1 MIRIASL
8 LALLA
13 TVLGTQL
20 LAAPAMAQRDRVF
33 VASYGSD
40 SNPCTFGSPCKTFQN
55 AINVVA
61 QGGEVTAIDS
71 AGFGTFIIEHAVTI
85 TSPNG
90 VEAGVAA
97 PASDGSA
104 ITINAGP
111 SDTVSLNGLTLDG
124 DNVAASVG
132 IRFNSGGSLEIQNSV
147 IRNFGAHGILYEPN
161 ASSQIF
167 VSNTLI
173 SGNVQYGI
181 WINPLVSATVIG
193 AIDHVDM
200 ENNGYGGLLVETN
213 TATINVTVADSVSAN
228 GGTGIYAQ
236 SYGSTAISVM
246 VRNCTI
252 ANNSFFGLVSSAPA
266 GATATVWLTRSTIT
280 ENATGWTTVNDGV
293 VTSFNDNNI
302 IGNTAGNTA
311 PPNMGYQ

>member
-1 MIRIASL
+1 VTKIASFLTL
-8 LALLA
+8 LITAL
-13 TVLGTQL
+13 VCL
-20 LAAPAMAQRDRVF
+20 LPAAPALAQRDRVF

-97 PASDGSA
+97 PASDSSA

-124 DNVAASVG
+124 DSVPASVG

-147 IRNFGAHGILYEPN
+147 IRNFGAHGILYEPDS
-161 ASSQIF
+161 SSQIF
-167 VSNTLI
+167 VSNTQI

-181 WINPLVSATVIG
+181 WINPLVSVTVLG

-200 ENNGYGGLLVETN
+200 ENNAYGGLLVETN

-236 SYGSTAISVM
+236 SYGTTAISVM

-252 ANNSFFGLVSSAPA
+252 ANNSFFGLVSSATA
-266 GATATVWLTRSTIT
+266 GATATVWVTRSTISG
-280 ENATGWTTVNDGV
+280 NATGWSTVTDGV

-302 IGNTAGNTA
+302 IGNMAGNTA